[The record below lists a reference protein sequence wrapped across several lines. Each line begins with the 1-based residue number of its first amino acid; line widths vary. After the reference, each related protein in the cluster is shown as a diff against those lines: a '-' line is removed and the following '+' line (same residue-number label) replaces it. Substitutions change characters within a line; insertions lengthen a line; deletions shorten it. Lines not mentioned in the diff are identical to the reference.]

1 MSAQASAEV
10 SALAAAVRQQH
21 ADSGGVFD
29 WSPPTGYQLQYDS
42 LRGEV
47 YVGGVYVRLFLKNP
61 KYAVRDPVKFA
72 ETLVERYLQELQATA
87 AAAAGGGG
95 GGGSAA
101 AASVDQCL
109 LLSAAAV
116 ALLQGHGL
124 LADHV
129 AQLGCSSRLLSSLA
143 ARTARIPPPPAAATT
158 AASGGQSPPQQQQ
171 QQRVPPDELGGSIL
185 RLLHQLAASSGA
197 AEALAA
203 STSAPLVPT
212 LLPAMAWGHG
222 ASILV
227 LETLKRAL
235 STANRQRD
243 SLVAQAL
250 SAGLVQKLL
259 LLLDWRSGE
268 SEGAAGED
276 GGSSASGNNN
286 SSSGSCSM
294 TQAQE
299 QELAVERTLA
309 VDVLRLLAEEGSFSG
324 QVNGVLSQ
332 SPVWAAY
339 RDQRHDMFL
348 PSGATAES
356 GVVGLL
362 TAGDTARFALPAPEA
377 VQSGGTTAATAT
389 QQQQGVVPTQGLL

>member
-1 MSAQASAEV
+1 MWDGRMAAQAASEV
-10 SALAAAVRQQH
+10 AALAAAVRQQH
-21 ADSGGVFD
+21 AAAAYE
-29 WSPPTGYQLQYDS
+29 WSPSPGYQLEYDS

-72 ETLVERYLQELQATA
+72 EALVERYLQELAAAGAAANAGAATA
-87 AAAAGGGG
+87 AAAL
-95 GGGSAA
+95 
-101 AASVDQCL
+101 DQCL

-129 AQLGCSSRLLSSLA
+129 AQLGCSGRLLGNLA
-143 ARTARIPPPPAAATT
+143 ARTARIPAPA
-158 AASGGQSPPQQQQ
+158 PDPQQQ

-185 RLLHQLAASSGA
+185 RLLHQLAASSGS

-203 STSAPLVPT
+203 STNAPLVPT
-212 LLPAMAWGHG
+212 LLSAMAWGHG

-235 STANRQRD
+235 SPANRQRD

-250 SAGLVQKLL
+250 QAGLVQRLL

-268 SEGAAGED
+268 AAGADSAAD
-276 GGSSASGNNN
+276 GSTAQS
-286 SSSGSCSM
+286 
-294 TQAQE
+294 QE
-299 QELAVERTLA
+299 QEVAVERTLA
-309 VDVLRLLAEEGSFSG
+309 VDVLRLLADEGSYSV
-324 QVNGVLSQ
+324 QVNAILSQ

-348 PSGATAES
+348 PSGATPDT

-362 TAGDTARFALPAPEA
+362 TAGDTARFALPAPET
-377 VQSGGTTAATAT
+377 VQGGSAAG
-389 QQQQGVVPTQGLL
+389 QQGAG

>member
-1 MSAQASAEV
+1 MAAQAAAEV
-10 SALAAAVRQQH
+10 AALAAAVRQQH
-21 ADSGGVFD
+21 AGGTYD
-29 WSPPTGYQLQYDS
+29 WSPPPGYQLEYDS

-72 ETLVERYLQELQATA
+72 EALVEKYLQELTA
-87 AAAAGGGG
+87 AAGSSASS
-95 GGGSAA
+95 SAA
-101 AASVDQCL
+101 AALDSCL

-129 AQLGCSSRLLSSLA
+129 AQLGCSGRLLTNLA
-143 ARTARIPPPPAAATT
+143 ARTARIPTLPPE
-158 AASGGQSPPQQQQ
+158 QQLQQQ

-185 RLLHQLAASSGA
+185 RLLHQLAASTGA
-197 AEALAA
+197 AEAMAA

-235 STANRQRD
+235 SPANRQRD

-250 SAGLVQKLL
+250 QSGLVKKLL
-259 LLLDWRSGE
+259 LLLDWRS
-268 SEGAAGED
+268 SSSDAPAAA
-276 GGSSASGNNN
+276 GGSSN
-286 SSSGSCSM
+286 SSSSAI
-294 TQAQE
+294 QAQE

-309 VDVLRLLAEEGSFSG
+309 VDVLRLLSEEGSYSA
-324 QVNGVLSQ
+324 QVAALLSQ
-332 SPVWAAY
+332 SPVWTAY
-339 RDQRHDMFL
+339 SDQRHDMFL

-362 TAGDTARFALPAPEA
+362 TAGETARFALPAPES
-377 VQSGGTTAATAT
+377 VQGTAAATGVAAAATAP
-389 QQQQGVVPTQGLL
+389 QHHDGVL

>member
-1 MSAQASAEV
+1 MLTRCMLSTLQTVETPECMWDGRMAAQAAAEV
-10 SALAAAVRQQH
+10 ASLAAAVRQQH
-21 ADSGGVFD
+21 AGGSYD
-29 WSPPTGYQLQYDS
+29 WSPPTGYQLEYDS

-61 KYAVRDPVKFA
+61 KYAVRDPVKFSEA
-72 ETLVERYLQELQATA
+72 LVEKYLQELTA
-87 AAAAGGGG
+87 AAAAANSG
-95 GGGSAA
+95 AATA
-101 AASVDQCL
+101 AASLDQCL

-129 AQLGCSSRLLSSLA
+129 AQLGSSGRLLTNLA
-143 ARTARIPPPPAAATT
+143 ARTARIPAPPPDL
-158 AASGGQSPPQQQQ
+158 PQHQQH
-171 QQRVPPDELGGSIL
+171 RVPPDELGGSIL
-185 RLLHQLAASSGA
+185 RLLHQLATSTGA
-197 AEALAA
+197 AEAMAA
-203 STSAPLVPT
+203 STNAPVVPT

-235 STANRQRD
+235 SPANRQRD
-243 SLVAQAL
+243 SLVMQAL
-250 SAGLVQKLL
+250 QVGLVQKLL

-268 SEGAAGED
+268 AAAD
-276 GGSSASGNNN
+276 G
-286 SSSGSCSM
+286 SSGSSM

-309 VDVLRLLAEEGSFSG
+309 VDVLRLLSDEGSYSA
-324 QVNGVLSQ
+324 QVNAILSQ

-348 PSGATAES
+348 PSGATAET

-362 TAGDTARFALPAPEA
+362 TAGDTARFALPAPES
-377 VQSGGTTAATAT
+377 VQGTPSAATAG
-389 QQQQGVVPTQGLL
+389 QQGAH

>member
-1 MSAQASAEV
+1 MAAQAAAEV
-10 SALAAAVRQQH
+10 ASLAAAVRQQH
-21 ADSGGVFD
+21 AGGSYD
-29 WSPPTGYQLQYDS
+29 WSPPTGYQLEYDS

-61 KYAVRDPVKFA
+61 KYAVRDPVKFSEA
-72 ETLVERYLQELQATA
+72 LVEKYLQELTA
-87 AAAAGGGG
+87 AAAAANSG
-95 GGGSAA
+95 ATTA
-101 AASVDQCL
+101 AASLDQCL

-129 AQLGCSSRLLSSLA
+129 AQLGSSGRLLTNLA
-143 ARTARIPPPPAAATT
+143 ARTARIPAAPPDL
-158 AASGGQSPPQQQQ
+158 PQHQQH
-171 QQRVPPDELGGSIL
+171 RVPPDELGGSIL
-185 RLLHQLAASSGA
+185 RLLHQLAASTGA
-197 AEALAA
+197 AEAMAA
-203 STSAPLVPT
+203 STNAPVVPT

-235 STANRQRD
+235 SPANRQRD

-250 SAGLVQKLL
+250 QAGLVQKLL

-268 SEGAAGED
+268 AAAD
-276 GGSSASGNNN
+276 GSG
-286 SSSGSCSM
+286 SM

-309 VDVLRLLAEEGSFSG
+309 VDMLRLLSDEGSYSV
-324 QVNGVLSQ
+324 QVNAILSQ
-332 SPVWAAY
+332 SPVWSAY

-348 PSGATAES
+348 PSGATAET

-362 TAGDTARFALPAPEA
+362 TAGDTARFALPAPES
-377 VQSGGTTAATAT
+377 VQGATGANTAG
-389 QQQQGVVPTQGLL
+389 QQGAQ

>member
-1 MSAQASAEV
+1 MCPFLVDVLVLHLQTVETPECMWDARMAAQAAVEV
-10 SALAAAVRQQH
+10 AALASAVRQQH
-21 ADSGGVFD
+21 SSGSYE
-29 WSPPTGYQLQYDS
+29 WSPPPGYQLEYDS

-72 ETLVERYLQELQATA
+72 EALVEKYLQELAAASA
-87 AAAAGGGG
+87 AAAAATA
-95 GGGSAA
+95 STA
-101 AASVDQCL
+101 AASLDQCL

-129 AQLGCSSRLLSSLA
+129 AQLGCSGRLLSNLA
-143 ARTARIPPPPAAATT
+143 ARTARIPALLPPQQD
-158 AASGGQSPPQQQQ
+158 QSQQQQQ

-185 RLLHQLAASSGA
+185 RLLHQLAASTGA
-197 AEALAA
+197 AEAMAA

-227 LETLKRAL
+227 LETLKRSL
-235 STANRQRD
+235 SPANRQRD

-250 SAGLVQKLL
+250 QAGLVQKLL
-259 LLLDWRSGE
+259 LLLDWRSGGG
-268 SEGAAGED
+268 EGAAAD
-276 GGSSASGNNN
+276 DSRA
-286 SSSGSCSM
+286 
-294 TQAQE
+294 QAQE

-309 VDVLRLLAEEGSFSG
+309 VDVLRLLAEEGSYSP
-324 QVNGVLSQ
+324 QVSAVLSQ

-348 PSGATAES
+348 PSGATAET

-362 TAGDTARFALPAPEA
+362 TAGETARFALPAPES
-377 VQSGGTTAATAT
+377 VQGPGSTAAPDT
-389 QQQQGVVPTQGLL
+389 QQGGLL

>member
-1 MSAQASAEV
+1 MCVRIVLKKVRLCCCVLRLLLQTVETPECMWDGRMAAQAAAEV
-10 SALAAAVRQQH
+10 ASLAAAVRQQH
-21 ADSGGVFD
+21 ASGSFD
-29 WSPPTGYQLQYDS
+29 WSPPTGYQLEFDS

-72 ETLVERYLQELQATA
+72 EALMERYLQELTA
-87 AAAAGGGG
+87 AAAAANGG
-95 GGGSAA
+95 AATA
-101 AASVDQCL
+101 AASLDQCL

-129 AQLGCSSRLLSSLA
+129 AQLGCSGRLLTKLA
-143 ARTARIPPPPAAATT
+143 ARTARIPAPPPD
-158 AASGGQSPPQQQQ
+158 QQQQ

-185 RLLHQLAASSGA
+185 RLLHQLAASTGA
-197 AEALAA
+197 AEAMAA
-203 STSAPLVPT
+203 STSAPVVPT

-250 SAGLVQKLL
+250 QAGVVQKLL

-268 SEGAAGED
+268 AAAAD
-276 GGSSASGNNN
+276 GGGASG
-286 SSSGSCSM
+286 SGM

-309 VDVLRLLAEEGSFSG
+309 VDVLRLLADEGSYSA
-324 QVNGVLSQ
+324 QVNSVLSQ

-348 PSGATAES
+348 PSGATAET

-362 TAGDTARFALPAPEA
+362 TAGDTARFALPAPES
-377 VQSGGTTAATAT
+377 VQGTAAGTGGTGTD
-389 QQQQGVVPTQGLL
+389 PTGAL